1 MVADQIAA
9 ARQAS
14 GLTIED
20 LARRTRIP
28 ATRLKALEAGA
39 YELLPP
45 PIYSR
50 GYVRACAIELKLDPD
65 ALVRR
70 FDAERPAPAV
80 TPPPSSPSPYVEA
93 GDAPDAQ
100 RVRGVMMIAG
110 GIALVIFLIW
120 SGREPAG
127 NAVEHTAVAPGTST
141 GSPERPE
148 PVATTGE
155 QASASTGALSI
166 ALTAQRECWVAANAD
181 GRRVIYRLMQPGEK
195 ATIDARQ
202 GVTLR
207 AGDAGALTISVNGE
221 APHAFGGDGEVRT
234 ATFGS

>member
-14 GLTIED
+14 GLSIED

-70 FDAERPAPAV
+70 FDAERPAPAA
-80 TPPPSSPSPYVEA
+80 TPPPPSSYVEA
-93 GDAPDAQ
+93 GDVADAQ

-120 SGREPAG
+120 SGREPPA
-127 NAVEHTAVAPGTST
+127 
-141 GSPERPE
+141 
-148 PVATTGE
+148 
-155 QASASTGALSI
+155 
-166 ALTAQRECWVAANAD
+166 
-181 GRRVIYRLMQPGEK
+181 
-195 ATIDARQ
+195 
-202 GVTLR
+202 
-207 AGDAGALTISVNGE
+207 
-221 APHAFGGDGEVRT
+221 
-234 ATFGS
+234 